1 VGRKRVSL
9 RGKGADL
16 FFGDYTP
23 PADEQDT
30 LQEDTA
36 TPSSQTPQAANG
48 STTQSSDESASQ
60 LTSQSTKRSTNKS
73 LNQSTNRPAAKP
85 TSSTSPATQV
95 SSRIVDRP
103 KAFYITERL
112 DRRLDEAVQ
121 YFQRTHG
128 IKKVDRSILINA
140 MLDNDAQWSDK
151 SLDSLVDRV
160 ISQLTSRLTG
170 R

>member
-9 RGKGADL
+9 KGKGADI

-23 PADEQDT
+23 PADEQDVP
-30 LQEDTA
+30 QEDTA
-36 TPSSQTPQAANG
+36 ATSPKTEEPTNG
-48 STTQSSDESASQ
+48 SASRSTSKSTGKSTIQSAN
-60 LTSQSTKRSTNKS
+60 QSTKKSTTKPS
-73 LNQSTNRPAAKP
+73 RPP
-85 TSSTSPATQV
+85 DPVTQG

-140 MLDNDAQWSDK
+140 ILDNDAQWSDK